1 MNPSRAFPRPRGGR
15 RLAQR
20 CFLIVLLVAC
30 GPMKRAQAWEW
41 SDMVDI
47 GMAYMTHLYLHELG
61 HQVIA
66 DEVDAENHQIQFLK
80 QEKGQ
85 YYLGL
90 STYDKIP
97 EKSKLPYAVG
107 GDRMAGLTFEY
118 GLASYREKPTTY
130 NKALIF
136 FTTVDFVGYTLLS
149 NYVHSEDNMYDP
161 NLIRE
166 ETGIDKELLLG
177 MVMTKAMINAYRFV
191 SGDDRLTPEIRTD
204 THSAA
209 FVLNYH
215 F

>member
-1 MNPSRAFPRPRGGR
+1 MRRGWK
-15 RLAQR
+15 LAQK
-20 CFLIVLLVAC
+20 CLLIALLLTC
-30 GPMKRAQAWEW
+30 GPTMQARAWEW

-47 GMAYMTHLYLHELG
+47 GMAYMTHLYFHELG

-66 DEVDAENHQIQFLK
+66 DEVGAENHQIQFLK

-90 STYDKIP
+90 STYDQIP
-97 EKSKLPYAVG
+97 EKSKLPYALG
-107 GDRMAGLTFEY
+107 GDRMAGITFEY
-118 GLASYREKPTTY
+118 GLASYREKPTTF

-149 NYVHSEDNMYDP
+149 NYVESGDNMYDP

-166 ETGIDKELLLG
+166 ETGINKELLLG
-177 MVMTKAMINAYRFV
+177 MVVTKALVNTYRVF
-191 SGDDRLTPEIRTD
+191 SADDRLTPEIRTD
-204 THSAA
+204 RYSAA

>member
-1 MNPSRAFPRPRGGR
+1 MKHLRPHPLDLMTNCVRVFI
-15 RLAQR
+15 LL
-20 CFLIVLLVAC
+20 LILLMA
-30 GPMKRAQAWEW
+30 GPKNQARAWEFG
-41 SDMVDI
+41 DLVDI

-61 HQVIA
+61 HQVVA
-66 DEVDAENHQIQFLK
+66 DKVEADNHQIQFLK
-80 QEKGQ
+80 QENGQ

-90 STYDKIP
+90 STYDEIP
-97 EKSKLPYAVG
+97 EKSKLAYAVG

-118 GLASYREKPTTY
+118 GLASYRERPTTF

-149 NYVHSEDNMYDP
+149 NYVHSGDNMYDP
-161 NLIRE
+161 NLIRN
-166 ETGIDKELLLG
+166 ETGISKEMPLG
-177 MVMTKAMINAYRFV
+177 MVATKALVNGYRFI
-191 SGDDRLTPEIRTD
+191 SGSDRLTPEIRSD

>member
-1 MNPSRAFPRPRGGR
+1 MRSWQGPPLSGWR
-15 RLAQR
+15 RKLAQR
-20 CFLIVLLVAC
+20 YLLTALLLIC
-30 GPMKRAQAWEW
+30 GPITQAQAWEW
-41 SDMVDI
+41 NDMVDI

-66 DEVDAENHQIQFLK
+66 DEVDADNHQIQFLK

-107 GDRMAGLTFEY
+107 GDRMAGITFEY
-118 GLASYREKPTTY
+118 GLASYREKPTTF

-149 NYVHSEDNMYDP
+149 NYVHSGDNMYDP

-177 MVMTKAMINAYRFV
+177 MVMTKALINTYRFF

>member
-1 MNPSRAFPRPRGGR
+1 MRCLDRQPLGSVGT
-15 RLAQR
+15 LAR
-20 CFLIVLLVAC
+20 IVILVVMFLVA
-30 GPMKRAQAWEW
+30 GPKNQARAWEF
-41 SDMVDI
+41 SDLVDI

-61 HQVIA
+61 HQVVA
-66 DEVDAENHQIQFLK
+66 DEVEADNHEIQFLK
-80 QEKGQ
+80 QDKGQ

-97 EKSKLPYAVG
+97 EKSKLAYAVG

-118 GLASYREKPTTY
+118 GLASYRERPTTF

-149 NYVHSEDNMYDP
+149 NYVHSGDNMYDP
-161 NLIRE
+161 NLIRS
-166 ETGIDKELLLG
+166 ETGMSKELLLG
-177 MVMTKAMINAYRFV
+177 MVVTKALVNSYRFV
-191 SGDDRLTPEIRTD
+191 SGSDRLTPEIRTD

-209 FVLNYH
+209 FLLNYH

>member
-1 MNPSRAFPRPRGGR
+1 
-15 RLAQR
+15 
-20 CFLIVLLVAC
+20 LILLLVAGSPPTC
-30 GPMKRAQAWEW
+30 AWGWELN
-41 SDMVDI
+41 DAVEI

-61 HQVIA
+61 HQVVA
-66 DEVDAENHQIQFLK
+66 DEVGAENHQIQFLK
-80 QEKGQ
+80 QDKGQ

-90 STYDKIP
+90 STYDQIP

-107 GDRMAGLTFEY
+107 GDRMAGITFEY
-118 GLASYREKPTTY
+118 ALASYREKPTTF
-130 NKALIF
+130 NKSLIF

-149 NYVHSEDNMYDP
+149 NYVNSGDNMYDP

-166 ETGIDKELLLG
+166 ETGINKELLLG
-177 MVMTKAMINAYRFV
+177 MVLTKALVNSYRFV

-204 THSAA
+204 GHSAA

>member
-1 MNPSRAFPRPRGGR
+1 
-15 RLAQR
+15 
-20 CFLIVLLVAC
+20 
-30 GPMKRAQAWEW
+30 
-41 SDMVDI
+41 
-47 GMAYMTHLYLHELG
+47 
-61 HQVIA
+61 VIA
-66 DEVDAENHQIQFLK
+66 DEVGADNHQIQFLK

-107 GDRMAGLTFEY
+107 GDRMAGLTFEFA
-118 GLASYREKPTTY
+118 LASYREKPTTF
-130 NKALIF
+130 NKSLIF
-136 FTTVDFVGYTLLS
+136 FTTIDFVGYTLLS
-149 NYVHSEDNMYDP
+149 NYVESGDNMYDP

-166 ETGIDKELLLG
+166 ETGVNKEFLLG
-177 MVMTKAMINAYRFV
+177 MVMTKALVNTYRVF

>member
-1 MNPSRAFPRPRGGR
+1 MRAPRCQIPAKPLAGILLLAGLLTLTAPSH
-15 RLAQR
+15 
-20 CFLIVLLVAC
+20 
-30 GPMKRAQAWEW
+30 RAQAWEW

-47 GMAYMTHLYLHELG
+47 GMAYVTHLYLHELG

-66 DEVDAENHQIQFLK
+66 DEVGAENHQIQFMK
-80 QEKGQ
+80 QKNGQ

-97 EKSKLPYAVG
+97 QKSKLPYAVG

-118 GLASYREKPTTY
+118 GLASYRERPTTF
-130 NKALIF
+130 NKALLL

-149 NYVHSEDNMYDP
+149 NYVHSGDNMYDP

-166 ETGIDKELLLG
+166 ETGISKELLLG
-177 MVMTKAMINAYRFV
+177 MVLTKALVNTYRVF
-191 SGDDRLTPEIRTD
+191 SGSDRLTPEIRTD
-204 THSAA
+204 TDSAT
-209 FVLNYH
+209 FVLNFH